1 MADTIQITKDS
12 YVSSTSPDTN
22 YGTSISLPC
31 YYESSLKTYVFIE
44 PDISSITNMEDVV
57 DIYMVIST
65 VSAYGGTLRT
75 QRPSS
80 SWAEST
86 ITYNNMP
93 SVHTSYDERTI
104 PASYDGFQ
112 YWDLTA
118 YYGLEQIGEV
128 TDYGFRF
135 DRSDL
140 AESYP
145 IEFRSSDFSST
156 SVRPY
161 LRVRYLDDD
170 FDGYATDSGSF
181 MTNIN
186 NYIPF
191 FGNAIVYDDD
201 SSQTYPYTAQC
212 NVSPPWTSSYMG
224 TEYLDEGESVT
235 YSTSITGGTEYF
247 IVENTSTGYNAEI
260 GYYPIFTAVW
270 YRDYGARYVK
280 TDGDDDDSGLTWNSA
295 FESIEKGMS
304 ETPDGA
310 NLYIEEGMYSETL
323 ANLTLASGSTSINII
338 PMDDTHV
345 STNSANVVIGT
356 GTVTTDG
363 TTSGGSSGRGGGT
376 EYYQFWCDTNVASST
391 CIIQTYGIGVY
402 STASATVRFKLTAY
416 RVSGTT
422 MTFVDSGVWSDWY
435 TVPSSGWYTVYDNLL
450 AGISVQSGDV
460 LMIQV
465 QRADTNNVH
474 VVFYG
479 ETGSTVYYVYT
490 NNEFVANATTTMFT
504 QQADSELTLKV
515 MYFT

>member
-1 MADTIQITKDS
+1 MSDTILITKDS
-12 YVSSTSPDTN
+12 YVNSSAADTN
-22 YGTSISLPC
+22 YDSSVTLNCYNTGTFTH
-31 YYESSLKTYVFIE
+31 YTFIE
-44 PDISSITNMEDVV
+44 PDNSTISNIEDVV
-57 DIYMVIST
+57 DIYMVLYVGSNT
-65 VSAYGGTLRT
+65 SDSELRY

-80 SWAEST
+80 SWAAST
-86 ITYNNMP
+86 ITWNNMP
-93 SVHTSYDERTI
+93 SVSDAYDQRVLDAGDT
-104 PASYDGFQ
+104 GWQ
-112 YWDLTA
+112 YFNLTT
-118 YYGLEQIGEV
+118 YFGMEQIGEL
-128 TDYGFRF
+128 TNYGFRF
-135 DRSDL
+135 ARNDV
-140 AESYP
+140 
-145 IEFRSSDFSST
+145 SSDSIRFYSYESSG
-156 SVRPY
+156 VQPY
-161 LRVRYLDDD
+161 LRIRYLDDD
-170 FDGYATDSGSF
+170 YDSYATTSGSF
-181 MTNIN
+181 MTSLNH
-186 NYIPF
+186 YIPF

-465 QRADTNNVH
+465 QRADTNSVQ

-490 NNEFVANATTTMFT
+490 NHEFVANATTTMFT

>member
-247 IVENTSTGYNAEI
+247 IVENASTGYNAEI
-260 GYYPIFTAVW
+260 GYYPIFTVVW
-270 YRDYGARYVK
+270 YREYGERYVK
-280 TDGDDDDSGLTWNSA
+280 TDGDDDDNGLSWDYA
-295 FESIEKGMS
+295 FASIEKGF
-304 ETPDGA
+304 EATPDGGT
-310 NLYIEEGMYSETL
+310 LYIESGLYSETL
-323 ANLTLASGSTSINII
+323 ANIDLASGNSEINII
-338 PMDDTHV
+338 PMDTTHTP
-345 STNSANVVIGT
+345 SNEANVVIGT
-356 GTVTTDG
+356 GTIIDVGDETSTAYAGTGATEYHIHLSTYDTVTSTTVVQYGYCSIYTTGTGGTCMCRMVVYRPTGTFGTYNLIGTGTWSNIISVPAYSHTVVNDLYCGLTVSSGDLIGIEVHNLGSAYITPSGDG
-363 TTSGGSSGRGGGT
+363 ATGETRFQFRNTEPAPDTIVYWAASGGIKTSMR
-376 EYYQFWCDTNVASST
+376 YQ
-391 CIIQTYGIGVY
+391 
-402 STASATVRFKLTAY
+402 
-416 RVSGTT
+416 
-422 MTFVDSGVWSDWY
+422 
-435 TVPSSGWYTVYDNLL
+435 
-450 AGISVQSGDV
+450 
-460 LMIQV
+460 
-465 QRADTNNVH
+465 
-474 VVFYG
+474 
-479 ETGSTVYYVYT
+479 
-490 NNEFVANATTTMFT
+490 
-504 QQADSELTLKV
+504 
-515 MYFT
+515 YFI